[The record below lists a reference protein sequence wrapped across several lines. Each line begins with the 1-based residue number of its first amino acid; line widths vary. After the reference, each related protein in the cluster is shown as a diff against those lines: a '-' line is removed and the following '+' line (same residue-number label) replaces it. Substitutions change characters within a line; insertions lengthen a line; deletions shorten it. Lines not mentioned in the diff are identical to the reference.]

1 MSAGMTQDASI
12 APDVFGGD
20 TSARDWFL
28 RDSKWEDVRW
38 TFAPTNL
45 LEEEQP
51 ARILWDF
58 RLPSGRRFT
67 DPEYDSLRETCK
79 RLIASVRARSLST
92 GLPQRARTAIGH
104 FAHLRPLLHWMD
116 KEGYRRFAEI
126 DCDAIL
132 RFRHAIGER
141 RGRGGAYVLPNTLTS
156 LLEALASLYHL
167 RDELGD
173 GLLVDPFLG
182 RSPRQLAGAYGVK
195 HYGPYTPDAI
205 AIPLVQQSIEFLEH
219 GAIDV
224 LRAREIYATTMAQTL
239 ERISS
244 NGNCNRS
251 VLEALGALSINTP
264 RGPQRIFRIQDL
276 NDVID
281 MLYAACFVVISYLVG
296 ARVSEILH
304 LRAGCIQPRPTL
316 GVSGATEIEVMTG
329 TIFKHDRGYFGRP
342 HEWVVPQVAI
352 HAVSVLEALSAP
364 NRERAGRSELWLRA
378 RTAARTMG
386 ATEWQREPPGPSAVR
401 VITPSTMTECLQR
414 YARWLNLPSFEG
426 KSRRLTAR
434 EARKTFARFAALR
447 DRTCLYALAQHLGHR
462 DRSVTDSGYSGTD
475 HDLEREIRTEVLERS
490 VAAWEHMLSTPQL
503 GGRAGHEILAKRPV
517 FRGARMKVE
526 LKSYARTLVEAG
538 LVLGVCDY
546 GYCVYRQEY
555 SACRGNSAGP
565 NPVHREPSTCAR
577 CLNFAV
583 STSHR
588 PYWLDQSKRCEALL
602 NEPALPT
609 QTLKIARERLEEAR
623 AVLAS
628 IDKSVKDG
636 AHAHQ
641 ASA

>member
-1 MSAGMTQDASI
+1 MSTRSPSEPAI
-12 APDVFGGD
+12 AADGSVGDV
-20 TSARDWFL
+20 SARDWFL
-28 RDSKWEDVRW
+28 RDSKWDDTRW

-58 RLPSGRRFT
+58 TLPSGGRFT
-67 DPEYDSLRETCK
+67 DPEYASLRETCK
-79 RLIASVRARSLST
+79 KLIASMRTRSLST

-104 FAHLRPLLHWMD
+104 FAHLRPLLRWMD
-116 KEGYRRFAEI
+116 KEGYRRFAEL

-132 RFRHAIGER
+132 RFRHDVGQR
-141 RGRGGAYVLPNTLTS
+141 RGRSGAYVLPNTLSS
-156 LLEALASLYHL
+156 LFEALASLYHL

-182 RSPRQLAGAYGVK
+182 RSPRQLAGAYGTT

-224 LRAREIYATTMAQTL
+224 LRAREIYASTMAEAL
-239 ERISS
+239 KRIATS
-244 NGNCNRS
+244 GNCNRS
-251 VLEALGALSINTP
+251 VLEALGAISINTP
-264 RGPQRIFRIQDL
+264 RGLQRIFRIQDL
-276 NDVID
+276 NDLID

-296 ARVSEILH
+296 ARVNEVLH
-304 LRAGCIQPRPTL
+304 LLAGCIQPRPTH
-316 GVSGATEIEVMTG
+316 GVGGVIEIEVMTG
-329 TIFKHDRGYFGRP
+329 TIFKHDSGYFGRA
-342 HEWVVPQVAI
+342 HEWVVPRVAI

-364 NRERAGRSELWLRA
+364 NRQRAGRNELWLRA
-378 RTAARTMG
+378 RTATRSMG
-386 ATEWQREPPGPSAVR
+386 ATEWQRELIGPNAVR
-401 VITPSTMTECLQR
+401 VITPSAMTQCLQR

-426 KSRRLTAR
+426 KPRRLTAR
-434 EARKTFARFAALR
+434 EGRKTFARFAALR

-462 DRSVTDSGYSGTD
+462 DRSLTDFGYAGTD
-475 HDLEREIRTEVLERS
+475 YALEREIRTEVLERS

-503 GGRAGHEILAKRPV
+503 GGRAGHEILAKRPQ
-517 FRGARMKVE
+517 FRGARMKAD

-555 SACRGNSAGP
+555 SACRGNSTGP
-565 NPVHREPSTCAR
+565 NSVYREPSTCAR

-583 STSHR
+583 STEYR
-588 PYWLDQSKRCEALL
+588 PYWLDQSRRCAALL
-602 NEPALPT
+602 EEPALPT

-623 AVLAS
+623 AVLSS
-628 IDKSVKDG
+628 IDAAAKEN
-636 AHAHQ
+636 AHARQ
-641 ASA
+641 APA

>member
-1 MSAGMTQDASI
+1 MTTSSKSLALLPDASAGDMSR
-12 APDVFGGD
+12 
-20 TSARDWFL
+20 RDWFL
-28 RDSKWEDVRW
+28 RNSKWDDARW

-45 LEEEQP
+45 LEEEQR
-51 ARILWDF
+51 ACILWDF
-58 RLPSGRRFT
+58 KFSSGRRFT

-104 FAHLRPLLHWMD
+104 FAHLRPLLQWMD
-116 KEGYRRFAEI
+116 QEGYRRFVEL
-126 DCDAIL
+126 DCEAIL
-132 RFRHAIGER
+132 RFRHAVGER
-141 RGRGGAYVLPNTLTS
+141 RGHGGAFVLPNTLSS
-156 LLEALASLYHL
+156 LFEALASIYHL

-205 AIPLVQQSIEFLEH
+205 AIPLVQQSINFLEH

-224 LRAREIYATTMAQTL
+224 LRAREVYASEMASALQ
-239 ERISS
+239 RISWS
-244 NGNCNRS
+244 GNCNRG
-251 VLEALGALSINTP
+251 VLEVLGDLSIHTP

-276 NDVID
+276 IDLID

-296 ARVSEILH
+296 ARVSEVLH
-304 LRAGCIQPRPTL
+304 LRAGCIEPRPTL
-316 GVSGATEIEVMTG
+316 GVSDASEIEVMVG
-329 TIFKHDRGYFGRP
+329 TIFKHDRGYFGRA
-342 HEWVVPQVAI
+342 HEWVVPRVAV

-364 NRERAGRSELWLRA
+364 NRERAGRNELWLRA
-378 RTAARTMG
+378 RTTTRMG
-386 ATEWQREPPGPSAVR
+386 ATEWQREPLRPRTVR
-401 VITPSTMTECLQR
+401 VITPSAITQCLQR

-434 EARKTFARFAALR
+434 EGRKTFARFAALR
-447 DRTCLYALAQHLGHR
+447 DRTALYALAQHLGHR

-475 HDLEREIRTEVLERS
+475 HALEREIRADVLERS
-490 VAAWEHMLSTPQL
+490 VGAWEHMLSTPQL
-503 GGRAGHEILAKRPV
+503 GGRAGQEILAKRPQ
-517 FRGARMKVE
+517 FRGTRMKVD

-546 GYCVYRQEY
+546 GYCVYREEY

-565 NPVHREPSTCAR
+565 NPVFREPSTCAR

-583 STSHR
+583 SAAHR
-588 PYWLDQSKRCEALL
+588 PYWLDQAQRHEALL

-609 QTLKIARERLEEAR
+609 QSLKIARERLGEAR

-628 IDKSVKDG
+628 IDATAKDE
-636 AHAHQ
+636 AHARQ

>member
-1 MSAGMTQDASI
+1 
-12 APDVFGGD
+12 
-20 TSARDWFL
+20 
-28 RDSKWEDVRW
+28 
-38 TFAPTNL
+38 
-45 LEEEQP
+45 
-51 ARILWDF
+51 
-58 RLPSGRRFT
+58 
-67 DPEYDSLRETCK
+67 
-79 RLIASVRARSLST
+79 
-92 GLPQRARTAIGH
+92 
-104 FAHLRPLLHWMD
+104 MD

-156 LLEALASLYHL
+156 LFEALASLYHL

-205 AIPLVQQSIEFLEH
+205 AIPLVQQSIEFLEQ

-239 ERISS
+239 ERVSS

-251 VLEALGALSINTP
+251 VLEVLGALSINTP

-296 ARVSEILH
+296 ARVSEVLH
-304 LRAGCIQPRPTL
+304 LRAGCIQPRATL

-329 TIFKHDRGYFGRP
+329 TIFKQDRGYFGRP

-386 ATEWQREPPGPSAVR
+386 ATEWQREPVGPSAVR
-401 VITPSTMTECLQR
+401 VITPTTMTECLQR
-414 YARWLNLPSFEG
+414 YARWLNLPTFEG

-475 HDLEREIRTEVLERS
+475 HALEREIRAEVLERS

-503 GGRAGHEILAKRPV
+503 GGRAGHEIIAKRPA
-517 FRGARMKVE
+517 FRGARMKVDI
-526 LKSYARTLVEAG
+526 KSYARTLVEAG

-555 SACRGNSAGP
+555 SACRGNRAGP
-565 NPVHREPSTCAR
+565 NPVCREPSTCAR

-583 STSHR
+583 STAHR
-588 PYWLDQSKRCEALL
+588 PYWLDQSQRSEALL

-609 QTLKIARERLEEAR
+609 QTLKIARQRLEEAR

-628 IDKSVKDG
+628 IDASTKND
-636 AHAHQ
+636 AHARQ

>member
-1 MSAGMTQDASI
+1 MSMNTTNASAI
-12 APDVFGGD
+12 PPDVSAIN
-20 TSARDWFL
+20 TNARDWFL
-28 RDSKWEDVRW
+28 RDSRWGDSKW

-58 RLPSGRRFT
+58 KLPSGRRFT
-67 DPEYDSLRETCK
+67 DQEYDSLRETCK
-79 RLIASVRARSLST
+79 RLIASVRTRSLST
-92 GLPQRARTAIGH
+92 GLPQRARTAVGH
-104 FAHLRPLLHWMD
+104 FVHLRPLLYWMD
-116 KEGYRRFAEI
+116 QEGYRRFAEL
-126 DCDAIL
+126 DCDAVL

-141 RGRGGAYVLPNTLTS
+141 RGRGGAYVLPNTLS
-156 LLEALASLYHL
+156 SHFEALASLFHL

-173 GLLVDPFLG
+173 GLLVDPFVG
-182 RSPRQLAGAYGVK
+182 RSPRQLAGAAGVA
-195 HYGPYTPDAI
+195 HYGPYTPDVI

-224 LRAREIYATTMAQTL
+224 LRARETYASAMAQAL
-239 ERISS
+239 ERIAA
-244 NGNCNRS
+244 NGNCNRG
-251 VLEALGALSINTP
+251 VLEILGTLSIHTP
-264 RGPQRIFRIQDL
+264 RGQQRIFRIQDL
-276 NDVID
+276 NDLID

-296 ARVSEILH
+296 ARVSEVLH
-304 LRAGCIQPRPTL
+304 LRAGCIQPRPTPS
-316 GVSGATEIEVMTG
+316 VSGVTEVEVMTG

-342 HEWVVPQVAI
+342 HEWVVPPVAI

-386 ATEWQREPPGPSAVR
+386 ATEWQREPISPSALR
-401 VITPSTMTECLQR
+401 VITPTTITQCLQR
-414 YARWLNLPSFEG
+414 YARWLNLPPFEG
-426 KSRRLTAR
+426 KARRLTAR
-434 EARKTFARFAALR
+434 EGRKTFARFAALR

-462 DRSVTDSGYSGTD
+462 DRSVTDSGYAGTD
-475 HDLEREIRTEVLERS
+475 YALEREIRTDVLERS

-503 GGRAGHEILAKRPV
+503 GGRAGQEILAKRPQ
-517 FRGARMKVE
+517 FRGTRMKAD

-555 SACRGNSAGP
+555 SACRGNGAGP
-565 NPVHREPSTCAR
+565 NPVYREPSTCAR

-583 STSHR
+583 STEHR
-588 PYWLDQSKRCEALL
+588 TYWLDQSRRCEVLL

-609 QTLKIARERLEEAR
+609 QSLELARERLDEAR

-628 IDKSVKDG
+628 IDVSAKREAHG
-636 AHAHQ
+636 RQAHA
-641 ASA
+641 